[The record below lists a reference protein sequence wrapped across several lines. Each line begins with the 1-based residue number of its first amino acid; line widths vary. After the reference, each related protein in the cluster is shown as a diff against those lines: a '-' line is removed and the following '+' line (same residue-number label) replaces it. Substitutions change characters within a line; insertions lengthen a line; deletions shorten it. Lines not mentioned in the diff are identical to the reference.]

1 MTADVGIAR
10 PSGASASGASAAP
23 GPSPAANGGAP
34 AARRQASEFPV
45 RLTLNLTPAM
55 HASLQRMRQR
65 MRLKEAVIGRLG
77 LMTYLATNDPQYRE
91 D

>member
-1 MTADVGIAR
+1 
-10 PSGASASGASAAP
+10 
-23 GPSPAANGGAP
+23 
-34 AARRQASEFPV
+34 
-45 RLTLNLTPAM
+45 
-55 HASLQRMRQR
+55 MRQR